1 MKKKVILIVL
11 SFAILSILSFGNIVG
26 AENISDLQNQKN
38 ELQEQINQTNQE
50 ISDLQIELT
59 ENLEQLNNLNLKIS
73 TYEKDVA
80 SLEENLSKISVEI
93 EEIEVELEIIE
104 ENYYIQ
110 KELLV
115 NRIVALYEAGDIL
128 YLDVLLNSNSVSDF
142 ISNYFLIGEIVK
154 HDNQL
159 LETIETQKIQI
170 ETIKH
175 TLTQREETLNSLKE
189 NKEKTAISLENSK
202 IIRNS
207 YIAKLTEEEKAMQ
220 EKIDKYQ
227 TELNSIDSQITL
239 LTSISIGENYVGGEF
254 VWPAPGYTTITS
266 NFGMRVHP
274 IFKVNR
280 MHTGTDIAMPT
291 GSYIVSSNDGV
302 VIKSVYTSSYG
313 NMVMIDHGGGI
324 STLYAHGSEIIAQ
337 TGDTV
342 KKGDLIM
349 KAGSTGWSTGP
360 HLHYEVR
367 INGTPM
373 DPMEFLSKQAEYL
386 QKESQNEENQ
396 VDEVNNNQE
405 DKINEGENL

>member
-11 SFAILSILSFGNIVG
+11 SFALLSILSFENIVG
-26 AENISDLQNQKN
+26 AENIIDLQEQKN

-80 SLEENLSKISVEI
+80 SLEENLSKILVEI
-93 EEIEVELEIIE
+93 EKIETKLNIIE

-110 KELLV
+110 KEALA
-115 NRIVALYEAGDIL
+115 NRVVALYEAGDIL

-154 HDNQL
+154 YDNEL
-159 LETIETQKIQI
+159 LENIETQKIQI
-170 ETIKH
+170 ETIKN
-175 TLTQREETLNSLKE
+175 TLTERKETLDSLKE
-189 NKEKTAISLENSK
+189 NKEKTVISLENSK

-227 TELNSIDSQITL
+227 TELNSIDAQITL
-239 LTSISIGENYVGGEF
+239 LTSIAIGEDYVGGEF
-254 VWPAPGYTTITS
+254 VWPAPGYTTVTS
-266 NFGMRVHP
+266 NYGMRFHP
-274 IFKVNR
+274 ILKVNR
-280 MHTGTDIAMPT
+280 MHTGTDIGMPT
-291 GSYIVSSNDGV
+291 GSYIVASNDGI
-302 VIKSVYTSSYG
+302 VIKSLYTSSYG
-313 NMVMIDHGGGI
+313 NMIMVDHGGGI
-324 STLYAHGSEIIAQ
+324 TTLYAHGSENVAQ

-360 HLHYEVR
+360 HLHFEVR

-386 QKESQNEENQ
+386 QEENENKDDQVNEE
-396 VDEVNNNQE
+396 NNNQE
-405 DKINEGENL
+405 DKINGGENS

>member
-11 SFAILSILSFGNIVG
+11 SFAILSILSFENIVG
-26 AENISDLQNQKN
+26 AENISDLQSQKN

-80 SLEENLSKISVEI
+80 SLKENLSKILVEI
-93 EEIEVELEIIE
+93 EEITAELEIIE

-110 KELLV
+110 KEALIDRV
-115 NRIVALYEAGDIL
+115 VALYEAGDVL

-154 HDNQL
+154 YDNEL

-170 ETIKH
+170 ETIKN
-175 TLTQREETLNSLKE
+175 TLTEREKNLNLLKQ

-227 TELNSIDSQITL
+227 TELNSLDAQITL
-239 LTSISIGENYVGGEF
+239 LTSINLGEDFVGGEF
-254 VWPAPGYTTITS
+254 IWPAPGYSTITS
-266 NFGMRVHP
+266 KFGMRFHP
-274 IFKVNR
+274 VLKVNNL
-280 MHTGTDIAMPT
+280 HKGTDIAMPT
-291 GSYIVSSNDGV
+291 GSYIIASNDGV
-302 VIKSVYTSSYG
+302 VIKSMYTTGYG
-313 NMVMIDHGGGI
+313 NMVMLDHGGGI
-324 STLYAHGSEIIAQ
+324 TTLYAHGSEIIAQ
-337 TGDTV
+337 TRTN
-342 KKGDLIM
+342 
-349 KAGSTGWSTGP
+349 S
-360 HLHYEVR
+360 
-367 INGTPM
+367 
-373 DPMEFLSKQAEYL
+373 
-386 QKESQNEENQ
+386 
-396 VDEVNNNQE
+396 
-405 DKINEGENL
+405 